1 MVSGFL
7 TAHRLTRTRLWT
19 QLQNGQLSHY
29 CKSITTAAGAQQAFP
44 VLDGALDAA
53 QAASA
58 KANQA
63 AMDALVVDLKQR
75 LAKAATVSC
84 SEL

>member
-1 MVSGFL
+1 M
-7 TAHRLTRTRLWT
+7 A
-19 QLQNGQLSHY
+19 
-29 CKSITTAAGAQQAFP
+29 TAAGAQQAFP
-44 VLDGALDAA
+44 VVDGALDAA

-75 LAKAATVSC
+75 LAKAAAVSC
-84 SEL
+84 SEQLYSHVRTALLYCRCMIICDMYPHHHY